1 MIKLEKLNNIAT
13 VTLCRAQ
20 KQNALSF
27 EMFVQLK
34 KIINNIKQDRSIRA
48 VVIKGEG
55 EHFCAGLDVAA
66 VMASPFNIAKL
77 LFKWLPGNQNLAQ
90 MVTLGW
96 QSLSVPVIAQIDGN
110 CLGGG
115 LQIALG
121 ADYRIVNYNAK
132 LAIME
137 ARWGLCP
144 DMGANVVLSGLVKRD
159 QAQWLASH
167 ANPISAQQ
175 AKQLGL
181 VTQLT
186 DDTHAATQK
195 MLNTLLERSP
205 DTLAAIKRVTQQSY
219 KVQQRKILAKETF
232 SQIRLLLSP
241 NTKKAIAKAKGKADI
256 TYNNAKPW

>member
-1 MIKLEKLNNIAT
+1 MIKLEKQNNIAT
-13 VTLCRAQ
+13 VTLCRAD

-121 ADYRIVNYNAK
+121 ADYRIVNYDAK

>member
-1 MIKLEKLNNIAT
+1 MIKLEKQNGIAT
-13 VTLCRAQ
+13 VTLSRAK

-27 EMFVQLK
+27 EMFVELNK
-34 KIINNIKQDRSIRA
+34 AIKNIKRDRSIRA
-48 VVIKGEG
+48 VVIKGDG
-55 EHFCAGLDVAA
+55 EHFCAGLDISA
-66 VMASPFNIAKL
+66 VMAAPLNIIKL
-77 LFKWLPGNQNLAQ
+77 LLKWLPGNKNLAQ
-90 MVTLGW
+90 KVVLGW

-121 ADYRIVNYNAK
+121 ADYRIVHIDAK

-144 DMGANVVLSGLVKRD
+144 DMGANVMMSGLVKRD
-159 QAQWLASH
+159 QALWLASH
-167 ANPISAQQ
+167 ANPITAQQ
-175 AKQLGL
+175 ANELGL

-186 DDTHAATQK
+186 DDTQQATQN

-205 DTLAAIKRVTQQSY
+205 DTLAAIKRVTQLSY
-219 KVQQRKILAKETF
+219 KPNQRKILAKETF
-232 SQIRLLLSP
+232 SQIRLLLNP

-256 TYNNAKPW
+256 TYVNTKHW

>member
-1 MIKLEKLNNIAT
+1 
-13 VTLCRAQ
+13 
-20 KQNALSF
+20 
-27 EMFVQLK
+27 
-34 KIINNIKQDRSIRA
+34 
-48 VVIKGEG
+48 
-55 EHFCAGLDVAA
+55 
-66 VMASPFNIAKL
+66 MASPFNIVKL

-90 MVTLGW
+90 KVTLGW

-186 DDTHAATQK
+186 DDTHATTHN

-205 DTLAAIKRVTQQSY
+205 DTLAAIKRITQQSY
-219 KVQQRKILAKETF
+219 KLNQRKILAKETF
-232 SQIRLLLSP
+232 SQVRLLLSP

>member
-1 MIKLEKLNNIAT
+1 MIKLEKQHGIAT
-13 VTLCRAQ
+13 VTLSRAK

-27 EMFVQLK
+27 QMFVDLNK
-34 KIINNIKQDRSIRA
+34 AIKNIKRDRSIRA
-48 VVIKGEG
+48 VVIKGDG
-55 EHFCAGLDVAA
+55 EHFCAGLDISA
-66 VMASPFNIAKL
+66 VMAASLNIIKL
-77 LFKWLPGNQNLAQ
+77 LLKWLPGNQNLAQ
-90 MVTLGW
+90 KVVLGW

-121 ADYRIVNYNAK
+121 ADYRIVHVDAK

-144 DMGANVVLSGLVKRD
+144 DMGANVMMSGLVKRD
-159 QAQWLASH
+159 QALWLASH
-167 ANPISAQQ
+167 ANPITAHQ
-175 AKQLGL
+175 ANELGL

-186 DDTHAATQK
+186 DDTQQATQN

-205 DTLAAIKRVTQQSY
+205 DTLAAIKRVTQLSY
-219 KVQQRKILAKETF
+219 KPNQRKILAKETF
-232 SQIRLLLSP
+232 SQIRLLLNP

-256 TYNNAKPW
+256 TYANTKRW